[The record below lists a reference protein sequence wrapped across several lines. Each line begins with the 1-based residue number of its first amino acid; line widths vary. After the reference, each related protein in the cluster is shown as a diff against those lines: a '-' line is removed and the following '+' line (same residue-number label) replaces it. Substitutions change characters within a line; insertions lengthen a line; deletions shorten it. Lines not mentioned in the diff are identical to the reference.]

1 MEENLYELLIREK
14 ETEELRV
21 IEACNEKT
29 GGRFGLSLSKE
40 QARELIAGRNAS
52 LKKYR
57 RVEFGKGILDKLIYT
72 FCDSQFIEQAHYAE
86 ILEELQDIFYQFKN
100 ESMDRVT
107 DDELL
112 EFMRE
117 QFETVCF
124 GDLEYLRGT
133 CLERFSRA
141 VRGGYDGFQKSRDR
155 DGYKQFSEEQ
165 RWDDKLYMSVLK
177 EMFWD

>member
-1 MEENLYELLIREK
+1 MEENFYELLIRQK
-14 ETEELRV
+14 ESEELRV

-29 GGRFGLSLSKE
+29 DGRFGLSLSKE

-52 LKKYR
+52 LKKYQ

-72 FCDSQFIEQAHYAE
+72 FCDSQFIDQAHYTE

-100 ESMDRVT
+100 ESMDRLT
-107 DDELL
+107 DDEVL

-117 QFETVCF
+117 QSETVCF
-124 GDLEYLRGT
+124 GDLEYLKGT

-141 VRGGYDGFQKSRDR
+141 VRGGYDAYRQSQGR
-155 DGYKQFSEEQ
+155 GEYEQFSEEQ
-165 RWDDKLYMSVLK
+165 RWDDTLYMRVLK

>member
-14 ETEELRV
+14 EAEELRV

-29 GGRFGLSLSKE
+29 DGRFGLSLSKE
-40 QARELIAGRNAS
+40 QARELIAGRNES
-52 LKKYR
+52 LRKYQ

-72 FCDSQFIEQAHYAE
+72 FCDSQFIDQAHYTE
-86 ILEELQDIFYQFKN
+86 ILKELQDIFYQFKN
-100 ESMDRVT
+100 ESMDRLT

-133 CLERFSRA
+133 CLERYSRA
-141 VRGGYDGFQKSRDR
+141 VRGGYDGVQKGRGSE
-155 DGYKQFSEEQ
+155 YEQFTEEQ
-165 RWDDKLYMSVLK
+165 RWDDRLYLSILK
-177 EMFWD
+177 EMFWE